1 MYMYSSH
8 GWICGQFAVDDAI
21 NWPVQTHTLN
31 LPFEMQE
38 VMMRLD
44 AKSAARS
51 RCVSRSW
58 KNYIEDM
65 SSRNFFIIWKGL
77 PLLLIWLD

>member
-1 MYMYSSH
+1 MAGFVANLLLKMPLI
-8 GWICGQFAVDDAI
+8 GRPD
-21 NWPVQTHTLN
+21 THSK
-31 LPFEMQE
+31 PAFEMQE

-65 SSRNFFIIWKGL
+65 SSRNLFIIWKGL